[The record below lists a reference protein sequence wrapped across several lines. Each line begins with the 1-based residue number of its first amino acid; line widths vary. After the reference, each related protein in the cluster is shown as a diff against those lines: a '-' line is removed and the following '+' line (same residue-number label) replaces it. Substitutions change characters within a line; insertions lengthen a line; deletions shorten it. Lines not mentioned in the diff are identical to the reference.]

1 MDYEHDR
8 MMEKFSH
15 RRDKEEKRFRMASDL
30 ITKKINEET
39 ELLED
44 WKYYSMADE
53 KDLEPKIQM
62 KTEELN
68 QLRRDISQI
77 KGNRQEED
85 PDFSIDL
92 HTINDSGDT
101 ILIFAAQNNDIKTC
115 EICIKIGATPTIMNE
130 DGLSAI
136 DYSHRF
142 NFEEVTDLLL
152 QVGVGVGFRQVLLL
166 CLTISTLIFSFP
178 IEWRQSAERSLE
190 LPRESGAREP

>member
-85 PDFSIDL
+85 PDFNIDL
-92 HTINDSGDT
+92 HTINVFGDT

-115 EICIKIGATPTIMNE
+115 EMCIKIGATPTIMNE

-152 QVGVGVGFRQVLLL
+152 QVGVVVGFRQVLFL
-166 CLTISTLIFSFP
+166 CLTISTLIFSHRMAAVCQT
-178 IEWRQSAERSLE
+178 ILGASSRKWSL
-190 LPRESGAREP
+190 